1 MKTKNGFTLVELL
14 VVIAIIAML
23 VTLLLPAVQAAR
35 EAARRTQCINNLK
48 QLALGALNCESAQGS
63 LPSGGWGWDWV
74 GDPDLGF
81 GDSQP
86 AGWVYN
92 TLPFIEFSD
101 FYNAPSD
108 GNPLEITQQQ
118 KAATCVIIKNPIEF
132 INCPTRR
139 ESRPYGT
146 IWRNFHANNA
156 CDHQPGDL
164 VGRLDY
170 GANAGAQA
178 ANQQGPGPPTVK
190 AGLETFAPPN
200 SIRDYNGLFF
210 VKSKIKIGQLEDG
223 TSKTYLV
230 GEKYLNPEHY
240 TTGGDGADNEN
251 WCTGFNNDNH
261 RTASNRPMRDRP
273 GVGSGNA
280 FGSAHESTWNMAFA
294 DGHVE
299 SRGYDVD
306 LGVHRSAAHRAD
318 GGALAQVTSN

>member
-1 MKTKNGFTLVELL
+1 MKARKGFTLVELL

-48 QLALGALNCESAQGS
+48 QLALGALNCESAQAS

-81 GDSQP
+81 GNRQP

-92 TLPFIEFSD
+92 TLPFIEFAD
-101 FYNAPSD
+101 FHGAPSD
-108 GNPLEITQQQ
+108 GNPLEITEPQ
-118 KAATCVIIKNPIEF
+118 KQKTCVVIKSPIEF

-146 IWRNFHANNA
+146 AWRSYHAHNA
-156 CDHQPGDL
+156 CDYQQGDM

-170 GANAGAQA
+170 AANAGSQA
-178 ANQQGPGPPTVK
+178 ANELSGGPATVA
-190 AGLETFAPPN
+190 AGLESFDPPTKQ
-200 SIRDYNGLFF
+200 YTGLFF
-210 VKSKIKIGQLEDG
+210 VKSQIKIGQLEDG

-230 GEKYLNPEHY
+230 GEKYLDPTHY
-240 TTGGDGADNEN
+240 TTGGDPADNEN

-261 RTASNRPMRDRP
+261 RTGANPPMRDRV
-273 GVGSGNA
+273 GVRSTTA
-280 FGSAHESTWNMAFA
+280 FGSAHTASWNMAFA

-299 SRGYDVD
+299 GLGYDID
-306 LGVHRSAAHRAD
+306 PLVHQSNAHRRD
-318 GGALAQVTSN
+318 GGTLARASSN

>member
-1 MKTKNGFTLVELL
+1 MRQKNGFTLVELL

-23 VTLLLPAVQAAR
+23 VTLLLPAVQSAR

-48 QLALGALNCESAQGS
+48 QLALGALNCESAQAS

-81 GDSQP
+81 GNRQP

-92 TLPFIEFSD
+92 TLPYIEYTD
-101 FYNAPSD
+101 FYNNPAD
-108 GNPLEITQQQ
+108 GQPMTITENQ
-118 KAATCVIIKNPIEF
+118 KQGSCLVIKSPIEF
-132 INCPTRR
+132 INCPSRR

-146 IWRNFHANNA
+146 AWRSFHAHNA
-156 CDHQPGDL
+156 CGYQAGDE

-170 GANAGAQA
+170 AANAGSQPQ
-178 ANQQGPGPPTVK
+178 NELSGGPPTIQ
-190 AGLETFAPPN
+190 GGIDFAPN
-200 SIRDYNGLFF
+200 TDIYTGLFF
-210 VKSKIKIGQLEDG
+210 VKSEIRIGQIEDG

-240 TTGGDGADNEN
+240 TTGGDAADNEN

-261 RTASNRPMRDRP
+261 RTGRLVPRRDRA
-273 GVGSGNA
+273 GVRNTTA
-280 FGSAHESTWNMAFA
+280 FGSAHAANWNMAYA

-299 SRGYDVD
+299 SIGYDVD
-306 LGVHRSAAHRAD
+306 LPVHRSAAHRND
-318 GGALAQVTSN
+318 GGALANLTN